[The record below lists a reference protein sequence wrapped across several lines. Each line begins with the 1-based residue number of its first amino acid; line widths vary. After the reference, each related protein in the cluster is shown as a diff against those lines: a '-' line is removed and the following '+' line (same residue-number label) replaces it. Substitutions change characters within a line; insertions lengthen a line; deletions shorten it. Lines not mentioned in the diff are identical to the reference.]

1 MACDI
6 LNLSTSSN
14 LQDRLTFEVDAKTL
28 TPEMLCDL
36 EGRLHDVTSSAVNS
50 HLFDSDFHPFA
61 SIQAVLDPLKFE
73 VCYLPF
79 YCRDIHRCSVAW
91 HSTTRGRP
99 VAAFGFWVLSLGCH
113 QRHACHAEGGRRLQ
127 AQQGPQQLRALSCT
141 CSTKST
147 S

>member
-28 TPEMLCDL
+28 TPEILCDL
-36 EGRLHDVTSSAVNS
+36 EGRLHDVTSSAVHS

-73 VCYLPF
+73 VSYLPSC
-79 YCRDIHRCSVAW
+79 CRDIHRRSDAW
-91 HSTTRGRP
+91 HSTTRGQP
-99 VAAFGFWVLSLGCH
+99 VAAFGF
-113 QRHACHAEGGRRLQ
+113 RLFVI
-127 AQQGPQQLRALSCT
+127 GMP
-141 CSTKST
+141 ST
-147 S
+147 SRLPC